1 MRDLTMHELD
11 AQLAEQ
17 LPARELMG
25 VNVIRGSF
33 NHVGNGNGTDSGNG
47 VGNHSPGTANHSGNG
62 VGNDSWGG
70 SSSSNGISSTNGNG
84 NGVITVVQGSYNSY
98 DF

>member
-1 MRDLTMHELD
+1 MRELTMHELD

-33 NHVGNGNGTDSGNG
+33 NHVGNGNGNDSGNG
-47 VGNHSPGTANHSGNG
+47 VGNHSPGTGDHSGNG
-62 VGNDSWGG
+62 GNHSYGG
-70 SSSSNGISSTNGNG
+70 NSSSNGISSTNGNG
-84 NGVITVVQGSYNSY
+84 NGDITVVQGSFNG
-98 DF
+98 D